1 MKIQKTLRIDDNEEL
16 HYLDSD
22 DGSGG
27 NKPVIV
33 FVHSNSQSSK
43 SFLNQFEDDSLT
55 SIYRLLAIDLPGH
68 GESAPA
74 NDPENTYSLK
84 GYGEVLKSFT
94 GGLGLTNALYVG
106 FSLGGHIVIEAI
118 DKLSAMGLMI
128 FGTPPIST
136 LADFAG
142 ALNLTEEESA
152 FTFKGKFNDDDID
165 FISKVQFSRQF
176 APIPAHIK
184 KAMQD
189 DLRATDPSTRTCIGQ
204 SLAEGKHLDEL
215 AIIENLKIPI
225 AVLHGEED
233 AIIKG
238 SYFDRP
244 GQKSAQ
250 KPGQKPTMI
259 SSWPTLWHH
268 KVHIIKGA
276 GHAAQIEKPE
286 EFNRLLKEFAGTVF
300 S

>member
-1 MKIQKTLRIDDNEEL
+1 MKIQKTLRINDNEEL

-22 DGSGG
+22 DGGGG

-33 FVHSNSQSSK
+33 FVHSNSQSSR

-74 NDPENTYSLK
+74 NDPQKTYSLK
-84 GYGEVLKSFT
+84 GYGEVLKNFT
-94 GGLGLTNALYVG
+94 GELGLTNALYVG
-106 FSLGGHIVIEAI
+106 FSLGGHIIIEAI
-118 DKLSAMGLMI
+118 DELSASALMI

-136 LADFAG
+136 LADFAE

-152 FTFKGKFNDDDID
+152 FTFKGKFNDDDIN
-165 FISKVQFSRQF
+165 FISKVQFSPQF

-184 KAMQD
+184 KTVQD
-189 DLRATDPSTRTCIGQ
+189 DLRATDPSSRTCIEQ
-204 SLAEGKHLDEL
+204 SLAEGKYLDEL
-215 AIIENLKIPI
+215 DIIEKLKIPI

-238 SYFDRP
+238 SYFET
-244 GQKSAQ
+244 A
-250 KPGQKPTMI
+250 GQKPSII

-286 EFNRLLKEFAGTVF
+286 EFNRLLKEFAHTVF